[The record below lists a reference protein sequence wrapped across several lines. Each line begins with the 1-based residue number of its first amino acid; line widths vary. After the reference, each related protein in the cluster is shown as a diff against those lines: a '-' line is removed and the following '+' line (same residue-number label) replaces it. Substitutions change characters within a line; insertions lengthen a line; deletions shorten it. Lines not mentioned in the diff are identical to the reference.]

1 MNWIKAPLVGLLC
14 LLLSACSKPSN
25 PTIKLAI
32 NPWPGYQ
39 YLYLAKEKGLFKQAG
54 LNIEIVEAPSLAE
67 VKRFFHQGKVNAM
80 TSTMVEAVMLATK
93 QKTQISIV
101 LVTDYSNG
109 GDQILARP
117 TIDELKQLK
126 NQRIG
131 VELGALGAF
140 FLHQALAQQGMA
152 LEDIKML
159 NIEQLDAS
167 DAFSKDL
174 IDAYVTYPPYSNLL
188 VNNHNLHS
196 IFNSSQIP
204 RTVLDVVTISTD
216 LVKQDPTLITRL
228 HSAWQAA
235 LNYAKKHPIEANN
248 IMAKREGISADEFTA
263 ELAGI
268 KVLSAAEQKT
278 DLTLKSVSYNMEQ
291 VCSVLNKINSISFD
305 CTQLPNY
312 LSVGIKRE

>member
-1 MNWIKAPLVGLLC
+1 MLC
-14 LLLSACSKPSN
+14 
-25 PTIKLAI
+25 
-32 NPWPGYQ
+32 
-39 YLYLAKEKGLFKQAG
+39 
-54 LNIEIVEAPSLAE
+54 
-67 VKRFFHQGKVNAM
+67 H
-80 TSTMVEAVMLATK
+80 
-93 QKTQISIV
+93 
-101 LVTDYSNG
+101 
-109 GDQILARP
+109 
-117 TIDELKQLK
+117 
-126 NQRIG
+126 
-131 VELGALGAF
+131 
-140 FLHQALAQQGMA
+140 FL
-152 LEDIKML
+152 D
-159 NIEQLDAS
+159 
-167 DAFSKDL
+167 
-174 IDAYVTYPPYSNLL
+174 
-188 VNNHNLHS
+188 

-278 DLTLKSVSYNMEQ
+278 DLTLKSVSYNMEK

-312 LSVGIKRE
+312 LSVVIKRE